1 MGGQRHER
9 TVVDDVAVLALAGH
23 RRLHAIVEDLVGHA
37 AQVGEG
43 GDVAAQDRLQVLVQD
58 EARPEVA
65 RVAQHHREQPHDAH
79 DTRLVGEGDDKAG
92 EVDLGLLAGRR
103 LEADLVGLGLARPDR
118 GHEPLH
124 RGVGA
129 RVAALTQ
136 LASQAH
142 GAQIREGRD
151 ALAQIVEIGRE
162 LARASGLAGAVGRR
176 FEAALDVLADRLWVT
191 PGPAGD
197 GGDGQALSVQVQDH
211 EEFSQQDHP
220 RRSRPIRVGGHGG

>member
-1 MGGQRHER
+1 MAARI
-9 TVVDDVAVLALAGH
+9 LAGN
-23 RRLHAIVEDLVGHA
+23 RRLHAIVQDLDRHA
-37 AQVGEG
+37 ADRGERLH
-43 GDVAAQDRLQVLVQD
+43 VTAQQGLQILVQD
-58 EARPEVA
+58 EARLDVPGMPE
-65 RVAQHHREQPHDAH
+65 HEREQPDDAG
-79 DTRLVGEGDDKAG
+79 RVRCVREGDHEAG

-103 LEADLVGLGLARPDR
+103 LEADLVGLGLGRPDR

-136 LASQAH
+136 LAGQAH
-142 GAQIREGRD
+142 RAEIGEGRD
-151 ALAQIVEIGRE
+151 ALAQIVEVGCE
-162 LARASGLAGAVGRR
+162 LARSSGLAGAVGRR
-176 FEAALDVLADRLWVT
+176 FQAALDVLADRLRVA
-191 PGPAGD
+191 PGPASD